1 VPTRA
6 GLCRSVPFSAD
17 TCRSG
22 PVGADAGNGAGPVTV
37 LVPAPGV
44 GNGADR
50 CRSLPRSLKA
60 RKKRCIC
67 KYMNFVRFNFFLY
80 IILTEY
86 NKIKIAGKFQI
97 SKPSIRSRKY
107 VEHGAKKVSG
117 IEPEAVAML
126 SCESD
131 EDME

>member
-1 VPTRA
+1 MSCRHGAGRCLLVPTRV
-6 GLCRSVPFSAD
+6 GLGRSL
-17 TCRSG
+17 
-22 PVGADAGNGAGPVTV
+22 PVTVTV

-67 KYMNFVRFNFFLY
+67 KYMNFRFNFFLY

-126 SCESD
+126 SSDSD
-131 EDME
+131 EDLE

>member
-1 VPTRA
+1 MPVCAGRCRLVPTRVCL
-6 GLCRSVPFSAD
+6 GRSVPM
-17 TCRSG
+17 
-22 PVGADAGNGAGPVTV
+22 PVTVPVPVTVTV

-67 KYMNFVRFNFFLY
+67 KYMNFRFNFFLY

-86 NKIKIAGKFQI
+86 NKIKITGKFQI

-131 EDME
+131 

>member
-1 VPTRA
+1 MPVCAGRCRLVPTRV
-6 GLCRSVPFSAD
+6 GLGRSVPM
-17 TCRSG
+17 
-22 PVGADAGNGAGPVTV
+22 PVTVPVPVTV

-50 CRSLPRSLKA
+50 CRSLPRSLKD

-126 SCESD
+126 SSESD